1 MRRREK
7 TAKKILMSL
16 TILASACLLAG
27 LPAENTQAAAKE
39 YTYTVNIYAGDQGTF
54 TDAVKLSVDHRKSG
68 NKSKSQVKIAKG
80 MITVSG
86 LVEKDRISVDLG
98 TDSLKLDEE
107 RYYVKGVRQSGWDNK
122 MATKIFD
129 VQRDEDYVVA
139 YGVRGNMVA
148 YTVNYQDAD
157 GNELLPSDTYYGS
170 VGDKPVV
177 AYRYVEGYDPE
188 VAALTK
194 TLTANEAENEF
205 TFVYTPVS
213 TDVVTRQVG
222 TPGTITST
230 VTELIPGTTTTTRTT
245 TGTTGTTETAET
257 AEEAAAPEEAA
268 PAEEAAAPEEE
279 AVPEEETAPLE
290 EIGDEEVPLANQ
302 DLKDLDEEEVPT
314 SDIQLDKVVKKG
326 LPLAASIGIAAAAAA
341 GLITAVVVLKKR
353 KSKKGVV
360 K

>member
-1 MRRREK
+1 MRGKETMGRK
-7 TAKKILMSL
+7 LL
-16 TILASACLLAG
+16 TILASACLLACFA
-27 LPAENTQAAAKE
+27 PESVQAAEKG

-68 NKSKSQVKIAKG
+68 NTDESQVKIAKG

-86 LVEKDRISVDLG
+86 LVEKDRISIDLG
-98 TDSLKLDEE
+98 TDSLKLDEG

-129 VQRDEDYVVA
+129 VERDEDYVVA

-148 YTVNYQDAD
+148 YTVSYQDAA
-157 GNELLPSDTYYGS
+157 GNELSPSETYYGS

-177 AYRYVEGYDPE
+177 AYRYVEGYEPE

-194 TLTANEAENEF
+194 TLKANEAENVF
-205 TFVYTPVS
+205 TFVYAPVS
-213 TDVVTRQVG
+213 TEVVTRQVG
-222 TPGTITST
+222 TPGTVTST
-230 VTELIPGTTTTTRTT
+230 ITELVPGAPTTVQTTAPA
-245 TGTTGTTETAET
+245 GTTETTET
-257 AEEAAAPEEAA
+257 AGTADEETAPEEEEAAPEEAA
-268 PAEEAAAPEEE
+268 ADEEAA
-279 AVPEEETAPLE
+279 APLE
-290 EIGDEEVPLANQ
+290 EIGDQDVPLASQ
-302 DLKDLDEEEVPT
+302 DLKDLDEEEVPA

-341 GLITAVVVLKKR
+341 GLVTAVVVLKKR
-353 KSKKGVV
+353 KSKKGVL